1 MKLVGVKHTSR
12 EINDK
17 DPKLKIGDIVRT
29 SKYKNIFAKG
39 YVPNSFEETV
49 TIKKVKETVP
59 RTCFISDLQV
69 KEIVVTFYEK

>member
-17 DPKLKIGDIVRT
+17 DPKLRIGDIVRT

-49 TIKKVKETVP
+49 AIKKVKETVP

>member
-39 YVPNSFEETV
+39 YVPNSSEETV
-49 TIKKVKETVP
+49 AIKKVKETVP

>member
-29 SKYKNIFAKG
+29 SKYKKF
-39 YVPNSFEETV
+39 V
-49 TIKKVKETVP
+49 
-59 RTCFISDLQV
+59 
-69 KEIVVTFYEK
+69 

>member
-29 SKYKNIFAKG
+29 SKYKNISAKG

-49 TIKKVKETVP
+49 AIKKVKETVP